1 MIRLGFLRYVEEVRA
16 AGHDRLYPHRPF
28 VNGTHSKRLGE
39 KFRKRLDALK
49 ITDPRKSFHSFRS
62 NVITAPAN
70 NGANTAQTFK
80 QTEHKDRDN
89 ANTRL
94 GYVRNLPDL
103 KAIVDRIEW
112 PIHLDALA
120 YDGRFAHFLVSI
132 G

>member
-1 MIRLGFLRYVEEVRA
+1 M
-16 AGHDRLYPHRPF
+16 
-28 VNGTHSKRLGE
+28 NGTYSKRLGE

-49 ITDPRKSFHSFRS
+49 ITDPRKSFHSFRG
-62 NVITAPAN
+62 NVITALAN

-80 QTEHKDRDN
+80 LTEHKDRDD

-94 GYVRNLPDL
+94 AYVRNLPDL

-120 YDGRFAHFLVSI
+120 YDGRFADFLVSI
-132 G
+132 D